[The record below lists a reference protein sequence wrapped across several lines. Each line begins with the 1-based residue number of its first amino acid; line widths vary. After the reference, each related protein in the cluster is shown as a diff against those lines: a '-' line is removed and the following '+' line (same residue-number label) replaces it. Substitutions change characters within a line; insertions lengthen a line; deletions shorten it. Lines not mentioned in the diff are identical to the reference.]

1 MIAPHN
7 KTALTLIAY
16 AMGLTGVIAVAQ
28 QTQDPKATAA
38 TVVAQRDTVQAKPTT
53 SPKPTA
59 KATRKAKPAAS
70 PKPVVS
76 RSHKRTGLGYSSYA
90 GVRQLTGVQLADILW
105 RAGFKGQAHRT
116 AWAIV
121 NRESSRRPGA
131 YNGNLGTGDNSYG
144 LFQINMLGSMGP
156 SRRAAYGISSNA
168 ALFDPLTNAK
178 AAFKLSRGG
187 RDFGAWG
194 IGPNAYRSGAGE
206 YTISRFYSSYPGDL
220 QP

>member
-7 KTALTLIAY
+7 KTALTLVAC
-16 AMGLTGVIAVAQ
+16 AVALTGVIAVAPQ
-28 QTQDPKATAA
+28 IEDPKATAA
-38 TVVAQRDTVQAKPTT
+38 AVVANHDAVSAKPKVSHSAKPTA
-53 SPKPTA
+53 S
-59 KATRKAKPAAS
+59 AKPRSTTAS
-70 PKPVVS
+70 RARKP
-76 RSHKRTGLGYSSYA
+76 TGLGYSSYA
-90 GVRQLTGVQLADILW
+90 GVQQLTGVQLADILW

-121 NRESSRRPGA
+121 NRESSRRPRA

>member
-1 MIAPHN
+1 V
-7 KTALTLIAY
+7 L
-16 AMGLTGVIAVAQ
+16 AVVQ
-28 QTQDPKATAA
+28 QPQDPKAVAA
-38 TVVAQRDTVQAKPTT
+38 AVIAKHNAVPAKPKATHSAKPTASVEPRTTAT
-53 SPKPTA
+53 SRE
-59 KATRKAKPAAS
+59 RKQ
-70 PKPVVS
+70 
-76 RSHKRTGLGYSSYA
+76 TGLGYSSYA
-90 GVRQLTGVQLADILW
+90 GVHQLNGVQLADILW
-105 RAGFKGQAHRT
+105 RAGFKGVAHRT
-116 AWAIV
+116 AWAIA
-121 NRESSRRPGA
+121 NRESGRRPGA

-144 LFQINMLGSMGP
+144 LFQINMLGSLGP

-206 YTISRFYSSYPGDL
+206 YTISKFYSSYPGDL

>member
-1 MIAPHN
+1 LITPQN

-16 AMGLTGVIAVAQ
+16 AIGLTGVLAVAQ

-38 TVVAQRDTVQAKPTT
+38 TVVAQRDTVQAKSTT

-59 KATRKAKPAAS
+59 KATHTAKPA
-70 PKPVVS
+70 VS
-76 RSHKRTGLGYSSYA
+76 RSYKRTGLGYSSYA
-90 GVRQLTGVQLADILW
+90 GVHQLNGVQLADILW

-144 LFQINMLGSMGP
+144 LFQINMLGSLGP

-206 YTISRFYSSYPGDL
+206 YTISKFYSSYPGDL

>member
-7 KTALTLIAY
+7 KTALTLVAY
-16 AMGLTGVIAVAQ
+16 AVALSGVIAVAQ
-28 QTQDPKATAA
+28 QIEDPKATAA
-38 TVVAQRDTVQAKPTT
+38 AVVVNHDAVPAKPKVTH
-53 SPKPTA
+53 SAKPKPTA
-59 KATRKAKPAAS
+59 SAKPRSEA
-70 PKPVVS
+70 S

-105 RAGFKGQAHRT
+105 RAGFRGEAHRT
-116 AWAIV
+116 AWAIA
-121 NRESSRRPGA
+121 NRESGRRPHA